1 MKEESFWDR
10 REYLDILAKRIRDFK
25 EGYRQNIALIG
36 YESCGK
42 STLIRALVRKCQDGR
57 LIILYLETRPE
68 NFEGFARRFIGA
80 LLYNFLSAGV
90 VPVKEDIDFLVA
102 KAEKYIP
109 RTSAAVKKF
118 LSEIKT
124 KRSKSSFFQPLLS
137 LLDVITEETGKSCVV
152 VLDEFLELEKLGIH
166 SLYEEWSKKLIT
178 QKKVMYI
185 LSSSAVSRTKEVLAR
200 DLSLLFGNFET
211 ISVENFANDASEAF
225 LTERFRGLKQIENG
239 WKGFLV
245 HFTGGSPF
253 YLTAVSEAVI
263 KSPGAG
269 LVDILEKLMCEPC
282 GILFQKYSAVMQ
294 KLSSAACGRDYVQLA
309 HSIAGGHNKIRD
321 LGHLL
326 GKKRAELNNRIAYL
340 LDNDIVLKAGEFL
353 QFTDRMFGFWL
364 KFVHRGKNLSFSPDD
379 KTQKEEFRSRLKE
392 DISAFIKDT
401 RKPVQERVT
410 ELLGLFQDD
419 VIQIERRKIRLAQF
433 REIKPLEFGAG
444 GVRDGVIGRSGD
456 ALWIMGFKNEPV
468 TEDDITAFAKE
479 CRKYRNKLDKKIL
492 VALHD
497 VETNARLRAL
507 EEKIITWNL
516 ENINQ
521 LFDIFHRPRVVV

>member
-1 MKEESFWDR
+1 
-10 REYLDILAKRIRDFK
+10 
-25 EGYRQNIALIG
+25 
-36 YESCGK
+36 
-42 STLIRALVRKCQDGR
+42 
-57 LIILYLETRPE
+57 
-68 NFEGFARRFIGA
+68 
-80 LLYNFLSAGV
+80 
-90 VPVKEDIDFLVA
+90 
-102 KAEKYIP
+102 
-109 RTSAAVKKF
+109 
-118 LSEIKT
+118 
-124 KRSKSSFFQPLLS
+124 
-137 LLDVITEETGKSCVV
+137 
-152 VLDEFLELEKLGIH
+152 
-166 SLYEEWSKKLIT
+166 
-178 QKKVMYI
+178 
-185 LSSSAVSRTKEVLAR
+185 
-200 DLSLLFGNFET
+200 
-211 ISVENFANDASEAF
+211 
-225 LTERFRGLKQIENG
+225 
-239 WKGFLV
+239 
-245 HFTGGSPF
+245 
-253 YLTAVSEAVI
+253 
-263 KSPGAG
+263 
-269 LVDILEKLMCEPC
+269 
-282 GILFQKYSAVMQ
+282 
-294 KLSSAACGRDYVQLA
+294 
-309 HSIAGGHNKIRD
+309 

>member
-1 MKEESFWDR
+1 
-10 REYLDILAKRIRDFK
+10 
-25 EGYRQNIALIG
+25 
-36 YESCGK
+36 
-42 STLIRALVRKCQDGR
+42 
-57 LIILYLETRPE
+57 
-68 NFEGFARRFIGA
+68 
-80 LLYNFLSAGV
+80 
-90 VPVKEDIDFLVA
+90 
-102 KAEKYIP
+102 
-109 RTSAAVKKF
+109 
-118 LSEIKT
+118 
-124 KRSKSSFFQPLLS
+124 
-137 LLDVITEETGKSCVV
+137 
-152 VLDEFLELEKLGIH
+152 
-166 SLYEEWSKKLIT
+166 
-178 QKKVMYI
+178 
-185 LSSSAVSRTKEVLAR
+185 
-200 DLSLLFGNFET
+200 
-211 ISVENFANDASEAF
+211 
-225 LTERFRGLKQIENG
+225 
-239 WKGFLV
+239 V

-294 KLSSAACGRDYVQLA
+294 KFSSAACGRDYVQLA

-326 GKKRAELNNRIAYL
+326 GKKRAELNNRIGYL
-340 LDNDIVLKAGEFL
+340 LENDIVLKAGEFL

-379 KTQKEEFRSRLKE
+379 KTQKEEFRNRLKE

-419 VIQIERRKIRLAQF
+419 VIQIERRKIRLTQF
-433 REIKPLEFGAG
+433 REIKSLEFGAG
-444 GVRDGVIGRSGD
+444 GVKNGVIGRSGD